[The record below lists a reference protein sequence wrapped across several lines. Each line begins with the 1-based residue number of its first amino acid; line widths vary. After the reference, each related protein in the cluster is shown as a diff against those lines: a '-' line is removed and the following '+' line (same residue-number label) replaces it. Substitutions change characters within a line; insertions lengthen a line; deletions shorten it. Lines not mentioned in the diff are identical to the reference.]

1 MKKTIVLLG
10 ATLLLNAC
18 VTTQDFNHLQNRVAQ
33 LQQKQQR
40 TQQQMGQR
48 LQKMEKKLQQTQEQT
63 RQIISNSTSPVR
75 STQANLW
82 SEIET
87 LKRNLARL
95 RGEQESL
102 QRQLKR
108 YEAASTNSTERLDS
122 LAARLEDVEA
132 TTQQI
137 ESQLGLEVSASEAES
152 SDRKGSQASTNGTQ
166 GPESLYDRALQA
178 FRDREYEK
186 ASSLWSLFV
195 ENNKDH
201 KLVPNAYFW
210 MGESYYQLE
219 DYPQAVLKYQKVI
232 EEYPDSGKYPP
243 ALLKQGLSF
252 YKLNKNKAGRILL
265 QELIDKYPDR
275 AEARRA
281 RNFLQGR

>member
-10 ATLLLNAC
+10 ATLLLSAC

-40 TQQQMGQR
+40 TQQQTGQR
-48 LQKMEKKLQQTQEQT
+48 LQKMEKKLHQTQEQT
-63 RQIISNSTSPVR
+63 RQLISKSTSPVR

-108 YEAASTNSTERLDS
+108 YGAASSNSTERLDS

-132 TTQQI
+132 ATQQI
-137 ESQLGLEVSASEAES
+137 ESQLGLETSASEAKP
-152 SDRKGSQASTNGTQ
+152 SDRKSSRASSNGAQ

-195 ENNKDH
+195 ENNKEH
-201 KLVPNAYFW
+201 QLVPNAYLW